1 MALSDVSILDV
12 TIARSGPVAVRQFSD
27 WGASVIRVD
36 SPIAHNMFQPME
48 SGYMNLHRN
57 KRAITLDLKQ
67 QRGRDIFYELV
78 ERADILVENF
88 RPGVK
93 FALGIDYET
102 LAAMNP
108 RLIYGSIS
116 GFGQSGPY
124 GEKGGVDQIIQG
136 MSGLMSITGTPES
149 GPMRAGVAIS
159 DMVAGQYLAFG
170 LLAALYE
177 RQRSGKGQW
186 VNVSLLE
193 AMIATLDFQAAR
205 WTVDGEVP
213 HQAGNDHPTKAPMSL
228 FQTSNGYVNLAA
240 SSDRLW
246 QRLCDVLD
254 DSSLASDPRYATDPL
269 RSKNR
274 VALNERIASLIIT
287 RATREWCDIFDA
299 AGIPAGPLYEIDE
312 MFADPQVEHLNMTTE
327 VEHSVRGK
335 VALIRQPVG
344 MSRTPAKITR
354 ASPMPGQD
362 RDEILQEL
370 GYTSTQ
376 IVELA
381 ELGVV

>member
-1 MALSDVSILDV
+1 
-12 TIARSGPVAVRQFSD
+12 
-27 WGASVIRVD
+27 
-36 SPIAHNMFQPME
+36 
-48 SGYMNLHRN
+48 
-57 KRAITLDLKQ
+57 
-67 QRGRDIFYELV
+67 
-78 ERADILVENF
+78 
-88 RPGVK
+88 
-93 FALGIDYET
+93 
-102 LAAMNP
+102 
-108 RLIYGSIS
+108 
-116 GFGQSGPY
+116 
-124 GEKGGVDQIIQG
+124 
-136 MSGLMSITGTPES
+136 
-149 GPMRAGVAIS
+149 
-159 DMVAGQYLAFG
+159 
-170 LLAALYE
+170 
-177 RQRSGKGQW
+177 
-186 VNVSLLE
+186 
-193 AMIATLDFQAAR
+193 
-205 WTVDGEVP
+205 
-213 HQAGNDHPTKAPMSL
+213 MSL